1 MQEPV
6 LSNYLGYFIKYFQG
20 IFFFQKKKQKTFY
33 DLSIDL
39 PTIQPN

>member
-20 IFFFQKKKQKTFY
+20 IFFFKKKKKTFY